1 MEEVHVKKMLGLALL
16 TNFLISAN
24 ITEKT
29 QKMEKMPGYI
39 NMYWDEAEG
48 KVFLEISKLDDEL
61 LYVNSLTGGLGSN
74 DIGLDRGQLGSK
86 GRVVYFHKVG
96 KKILLIESNYGFR
109 ASTKDPMEKRAVQDA
124 FAQSAIWGFKVIAE
138 QRSKYLIDATDFIL
152 RDSHGVVDRLRSRKM
167 GNFKIDKSRSVLY
180 KNGTMNFRNNTELE
194 SMVTFTGSGAGQYV
208 RQVSPN
214 PKALTLRMHHSF
226 IKLPDDNYQP
236 RKHDPRSGYFPMSY
250 QDYAVPL
257 DDSIH
262 KYFIT
267 RHRLKKKNPNA
278 VKSDVV
284 KPIVYYIDP
293 GVPEPVKTAM
303 IESGMW
309 WNQAFEAIGY
319 ENAFQ
324 VKILPKGAHPMDV
337 RYNMIHWVHRATRGW
352 SYGSSIVDPR
362 TGEIMKGNVSLG
374 SLRLRQDYMIAE
386 GLLAPYNEKD
396 EIPQDMKKIAIMRV
410 KQLVAH
416 EIGHT
421 IGLAHN
427 YVSSSQG
434 RSSVMDYPHPTL
446 SLNDNKIDWS
456 DAYDDK
462 IGAWDI
468 ISIAYG
474 YQDFPDGTDIDKAL
488 EAILQKGM
496 QDGYSFITDQDAR
509 PLGSA
514 HPRAH
519 LWDNGKDPIVELEN
533 LSSIRALALKNFGV
547 NNIRE
552 GQPFSDLEDVLVP
565 IYFLHRYQ
573 IEGVAKIVGGLEFTY
588 ALKGDGQTV
597 TEFLDPNF
605 QLRALDGLISTLSPN
620 YLSLR
625 EELLRII
632 PPRAFGRP
640 RTRESFTSRTGVT
653 FDGTSLAET
662 AAHMTCRMIF
672 HPERAN
678 RLVEYH
684 SRDSNQPGLEKVLDR
699 VIKETIF
706 SKAKNNHNGEIKRA
720 VDHVILDHLISLSNN
735 KASSPSTQSIVL
747 GNIQSLRFELGRKKT
762 NSEKD
767 EYHSNLLK
775 RKIDIYLN
783 DPKNYQAIEVPKAP
797 PGSPIGMEIGCTFEY
812 GIPIH

>member
-1 MEEVHVKKMLGLALL
+1 
-16 TNFLISAN
+16 
-24 ITEKT
+24 
-29 QKMEKMPGYI
+29 
-39 NMYWDEAEG
+39 
-48 KVFLEISKLDDEL
+48 
-61 LYVNSLTGGLGSN
+61 
-74 DIGLDRGQLGSK
+74 
-86 GRVVYFHKVG
+86 
-96 KKILLIESNYGFR
+96 
-109 ASTKDPMEKRAVQDA
+109 
-124 FAQSAIWGFKVIAE
+124 
-138 QRSKYLIDATDFIL
+138 
-152 RDSHGVVDRLRSRKM
+152 
-167 GNFKIDKSRSVLY
+167 
-180 KNGTMNFRNNTELE
+180 
-194 SMVTFTGSGAGQYV
+194 
-208 RQVSPN
+208 
-214 PKALTLRMHHSF
+214 
-226 IKLPDDNYQP
+226 
-236 RKHDPRSGYFPMSY
+236 
-250 QDYAVPL
+250 
-257 DDSIH
+257 
-262 KYFIT
+262 
-267 RHRLKKKNPNA
+267 
-278 VKSDVV
+278 
-284 KPIVYYIDP
+284 
-293 GVPEPVKTAM
+293 
-303 IESGMW
+303 
-309 WNQAFEAIGY
+309 
-319 ENAFQ
+319 
-324 VKILPKGAHPMDV
+324 MDV

-678 RLVEYH
+678 RLVEYL
-684 SRDSNQPGLEKVLDR
+684 S
-699 VIKETIF
+699 
-706 SKAKNNHNGEIKRA
+706 
-720 VDHVILDHLISLSNN
+720 LIH
-735 KASSPSTQSIVL
+735 I
-747 GNIQSLRFELGRKKT
+747 
-762 NSEKD
+762 
-767 EYHSNLLK
+767 
-775 RKIDIYLN
+775 
-783 DPKNYQAIEVPKAP
+783 
-797 PGSPIGMEIGCTFEY
+797 
-812 GIPIH
+812 